1 MDNDEMK
8 REGVSADP
16 AFETTQPKPENEI
29 PASEAVAPEEA
40 GKQSPGTKKKKRAFL
55 PRLTQL
61 EKILVLVGVLCLLLS
76 VVCFLIYHHLSN
88 VLDSQKE
95 AERWQGDG
103 DLRFSQITCFLPMN
117 RQIALTDIATFRT
130 AAMKALTEASF
141 NLSDDTQLMLDAWS
155 TSVRLSI
162 SSDHGKGE
170 VGVIAVGGS
179 FFDFHPLQLLS
190 GDYIRQTDL
199 MEDRIVLDEEV
210 AWLVYGGTD
219 LAGMEVQLGGK
230 NFVIAGVVARE
241 KDRASRRAFGDDM
254 GIYMR
259 YDALLQIDE
268 TAGIN
273 CYEFVMADPVEGFAR
288 KVAGEK
294 FPIHDGEIVCNS
306 TRYDPWRLLGFA
318 FLYGSRSTHNTGVL
332 YPYWE
337 NAARLTEDWAS
348 IAVAYMVLL
357 PVFPIVGILV
367 WFFRLL
373 NRGRRKWNE
382 EILPEAR
389 DRTEEAIRV
398 QKRKRWERTHGAH
411 EKD

>member
-1 MDNDEMK
+1 MDNNEMK

-16 AFETTQPKPENEI
+16 ASETTQPKPET
-29 PASEAVAPEEA
+29 PASEAVAPEETE
-40 GKQSPGTKKKKRAFL
+40 KQSPGTKKKKRAFL

-241 KDRASRRAFGDDM
+241 KDRASQRAFGDDM
-254 GIYMR
+254 GFYMR

-318 FLYGSRSTHNTGVL
+318 FRYGSRSTHNTGVL

-373 NRGRRKWNE
+373 NLGRRKWNE

-398 QKRKRWERTHGAH
+398 QKRKRWERTHGAY